1 MVEQVFIKRSKLF
14 TKFPPSVN
22 RMCSV
27 TKIFIIGQLFA
38 FHFQFFIFVLRAAYV
53 TFSKWG
59 KSSPQ
64 ITPKIVFFS
73 IYVRPD
79 LFSQLLLNKVQQE
92 DLFVMHVENKK
103 KNTEIKLLCY
113 YVTLGCSKIRLCSN
127 LYKTG
132 DCSFKF

>member
-1 MVEQVFIKRSKLF
+1 
-14 TKFPPSVN
+14 
-22 RMCSV
+22 MCSV

-103 KNTEIKLLCY
+103 KIQK
-113 YVTLGCSKIRLCSN
+113 
-127 LYKTG
+127 
-132 DCSFKF
+132 